1 MVGPPSHVA
10 AGTALARG
18 AMSTHRSPGNGGPA
32 PVFCVIGAGHGGL
45 AMAGHLGLMGFE
57 VRIFNRH
64 AARLEAIQLR
74 GGIEMVGDEVDGFGP
89 VALATDEIGAAMDG
103 ADVIM
108 VVIPATGHEDVAE
121 RCAPHL
127 KPNQIVVLNPGRTL
141 GAVAFYQALLR
152 AGGCTDG
159 AIAETQTFLYASR
172 VIGPGQARI
181 FGIKNSVPLA
191 TLRAHRIPRCL
202 AVVQKA
208 FPQFVPGDNVFKTS
222 FNNIGAVFH
231 PAIMLLN
238 TGWVEDP
245 ADFEFY
251 FQGASQ
257 STAKVLEKVDE
268 ERVAVAG
275 ALGWHAVTARE
286 WLYLAYNAVGRTLRE
301 AMRGNPGYKGI
312 LAPKRMEMRY
322 ITEDV
327 PCSLVPMS
335 SLGKKFGVPT
345 PMIDA
350 LITMASTMHEVDYFR
365 RGRTVEKLGLAD
377 LSLKQLRALAIGQP
391 TS

>member
-1 MVGPPSHVA
+1 
-10 AGTALARG
+10 
-18 AMSTHRSPGNGGPA
+18 
-32 PVFCVIGAGHGGL
+32 
-45 AMAGHLGLMGFE
+45 MAGHLGLMGFE

>member
-1 MVGPPSHVA
+1 MDPHGSSGNSV
-10 AGTALARG
+10 
-18 AMSTHRSPGNGGPA
+18 SP
-32 PVFCVIGAGHGGL
+32 PVFCVLGAGHGGL

-57 VRIFNRH
+57 VRIFNRN
-64 AARLEAIQLR
+64 AARLEAIRLR
-74 GGIEMVGDEVDGFGP
+74 GGIEMVGDEVDGFGR
-89 VALATDEIGAAMDG
+89 VALATDDIAAALDG

-108 VVIPATGHEDVAE
+108 VVIPATGHEEVAQL
-121 RCAPHL
+121 CAPHL
-127 KPNQIVVLNPGRTL
+127 KQNQIVVLNPGRTL
-141 GAVAFYQALLR
+141 GAVAFYQALAR
-152 AGGCTDG
+152 AGGCADG
-159 AIAETQTFLYASR
+159 IIAETQTFLYASR

-202 AVVQKA
+202 AVIQQA

-251 FQGASQ
+251 LQGASP
-257 STAKVLEKVDE
+257 STTKVLEKVDE

-286 WLYLAYNAVGRTLRE
+286 WLYLAYSAVGKTLRE
-301 AMRGNPGYKGI
+301 AMRANPGYKGI
-312 LAPKRMEMRY
+312 VAPKRMEMRY
-322 ITEDV
+322 LTEDV

-335 SLGKKFGVPT
+335 SLGRKFGVPT

-350 LITMASTMHEVDYFR
+350 LITMASAMHEVDYFR
-365 RGRTVEKLGLAD
+365 TGRTVEKLGLSD
-377 LSLKQLRALAIGQP
+377 LNLKQLRALAIGQP
-391 TS
+391 AS